1 MKENKTNIGALF
13 LGILGAIIGLIVA
26 LLAYLLFTVL
36 NRYSVYLLAGIFA
49 FPFLGYCFPIMKI
62 KDKKSEV
69 YGDAEKINEI
79 EKGASNFYKSK
90 TIFSKIEM
98 ITGVIIVPIIGL
110 FGTYFAEVLS
120 LTYYIWRQENGS
132 GVPLFEI
139 FKYSLTGV
147 FENKSTSG
155 YIYLGWVGATAIV
168 VITVGCLI
176 YQKIKNKKQE
186 IY

>member
-1 MKENKTNIGALF
+1 MNKNKTDIGALV
-13 LGILGAIIGLIVA
+13 LGILGAIAGLIVA

-62 KDKKSEV
+62 KEKKSEV

-79 EKGASNFYKSK
+79 EKGTNNFDKSK
-90 TIFSKIEM
+90 TIFSKIEI
-98 ITGVIIVPIIGL
+98 ITGIIIIPIIGL

-120 LTYYIWRQENGS
+120 LTYYIWKQENGN

-147 FENKSTSG
+147 FEEKSTAG
-155 YIYLGWVGATAIV
+155 YIYLGWAGAAAIV
-168 VITVGCLI
+168 VITVGYLI
-176 YQKIKNKKQE
+176 YQKVKNKKQ
-186 IY
+186 

>member
-79 EKGASNFYKSK
+79 EKGKNNFY
-90 TIFSKIEM
+90 
-98 ITGVIIVPIIGL
+98 
-110 FGTYFAEVLS
+110 
-120 LTYYIWRQENGS
+120 N
-132 GVPLFEI
+132 
-139 FKYSLTGV
+139 
-147 FENKSTSG
+147 
-155 YIYLGWVGATAIV
+155 YIYL
-168 VITVGCLI
+168 
-176 YQKIKNKKQE
+176 KIKIIK
-186 IY
+186 